1 MRKHL
6 LNYDLQLFAEDVE
19 GAEAQEAADPVVEE
33 GTEDEPSESE
43 SSEEGETEGNAEPR
57 EQTPEENARYAA
69 ARRSGEESVEKKY
82 APLVE
87 RFNQMNQQAAAMCQ
101 GVTNP
106 ETGQPITNLFEYWEA
121 LQAQQ
126 RMATENDLREK
137 GIDPNLVNRMVESS
151 PTVLQAR
158 QIMQQMQQSQADL
171 QVQQEIEEIKKI
183 DPTIKSVE
191 DLAPYKDTLIQY
203 CADHNATLLDAY
215 KVLNYGNQR
224 DADRQQA
231 INQMRGKS
239 HLASQGKGVD
249 QADEYVEVPAEIMAR
264 WKDSGKTEKQIR
276 DLYKK
281 VAGQLHLN

>member
-6 LNYDLQLFAEDVE
+6 LNYDLQLFAEEVE
-19 GAEAQEAADPVVEE
+19 GETESETAEPIEEE

-82 APLVE
+82 APLIDK
-87 RFNQMNQQAAAMCQ
+87 FNQMNQQAAAMCK

-106 ETGQPITNLFEYWEA
+106 ETGKPITNLFEYWEA

-137 GIDPNLVNRMVESS
+137 GIDPELVNRMVDSN

-158 QIMQQMQQSQADL
+158 QVMQQMQKSQADL
-171 QVQQEIEEIKKI
+171 QVQKEIEEIKKI
-183 DPTIKSVE
+183 DPTIRSAE
-191 DLAPYKDTLIQY
+191 DLAPYSDALIQY
-203 CADHNATLLDAY
+203 CAEHNATLLDAY

>member
-43 SSEEGETEGNAEPR
+43 SSEEGETEGDAEPR

>member
-6 LNYDLQLFAEDVE
+6 LDYDLQLFAEDVE

-126 RMATENDLREK
+126 RMATEHDLREK
-137 GIDPNLVNRMVESS
+137 GIDPDLVNRMVDSN

-158 QIMQQMQQSQADL
+158 QVMQQMQQSQADL

-281 VAGQLHLN
+281 VAGQLHLT